1 MGQVKGKPT
10 RENMLAKLKNI
21 PGEKF
26 VHITEE
32 WNDKNQI
39 KISEYKQILEDS
51 VFVPCPSG
59 WGGAIGLKD
68 CFRLYETLEAG
79 SIPIVEK
86 DDYKYFDSFFPGHP
100 LIQVSTDWNEIEDII
115 NELLKDKDELKAYNE
130 KLIKWWV
137 DYKSNLK
144 SKITKHFQ
152 IKKQTFTPHSDDQ
165 IKIENSISQSK
176 HPGFQDFLKFLKKS
190 KINSMAEVG
199 VFKGESTIHYA
210 NIVNKIYAIDPWLKN
225 YDSNDKA
232 ASLDMEYIEQSF
244 DNNTSSFN
252 NIIKIKDLSINAC
265 KLIPDNSLDLIYLDA
280 GHSYES
286 VKEDL
291 LHWIPK
297 ISHNGYIAG
306 HDYFDKASEC
316 YKKYGV
322 IHWPGVAQAVNEIVG
337 KPEFRF
343 GDSSWAQQLNKT
355 YTSNKLA
362 IIIQS
367 CDHYDFLWD
376 GWKNYFLKN
385 WDFSIPAEVYFCTE
399 DKDFTCDNIT
409 NIKTGKCQSKK
420 IKGAR
425 TFSGRMKNIVNQIKQ
440 DYILYLQEDMWL
452 HKPIDKKLFIDSF
465 DYFVDKGLNAFNFG
479 YKLAVNRKFSME
491 NEVFSIDDF
500 KQYTNT
506 YINDKRVY
514 KRLCEVGHLKT
525 YNPFSVTHHSCFFK
539 KDFMLKYLC
548 IEGEKPIDNEINS
561 SKRIAIDYKNTSP
574 LIQGID
580 HKWYEH
586 VCDNGSLN
594 KAGLTLSSDTQ
605 KLKTCFINIPRN
617 CPIKQKWKLALAA
630 LSRNENVLLV
640 SSNLLKVSDKQS
652 IKDYIEEDIDI
663 ITSQHNYEEWGVK
676 LNTKITSSFIY
687 IKSSIK
693 SIKLINNL
701 ITELT
706 NIKEDKRFYSY
717 KEHFSDCVLENN
729 INNSN
734 LKVKLIPNTE
744 FCVSEEIYG
753 KNIEH
758 YKSNPPTYINFD
770 RNVYTEELKKVYFY
784 ASPHNKR

>member
-1 MGQVKGKPT
+1 MLNKKYIWSFMGQVKGKPT

-21 PGEKF
+21 PGKKF

-39 KISEYKQILEDS
+39 KISEYKQILKDS

-100 LIQVSTDWNEIEDII
+100 LIQVSTDWEEIEDVI
-115 NELLKDKDELKAYNE
+115 NDLLKDEDRLKSYNE
-130 KLIKWWV
+130 KLIKWWS
-137 DYKSNLK
+137 DYKIALK
-144 SKITKHFQ
+144 AKIKEITKPNLQ
-152 IKKQTFTPHSDDQ
+152 K
-165 IKIENSISQSK
+165 
-176 HPGFQDFLKFLKKS
+176 
-190 KINSMAEVG
+190 
-199 VFKGESTIHYA
+199 
-210 NIVNKIYAIDPWLKN
+210 
-225 YDSNDKA
+225 
-232 ASLDMEYIEQSF
+232 
-244 DNNTSSFN
+244 
-252 NIIKIKDLSINAC
+252 
-265 KLIPDNSLDLIYLDA
+265 
-280 GHSYES
+280 
-286 VKEDL
+286 
-291 LHWIPK
+291 
-297 ISHNGYIAG
+297 
-306 HDYFDKASEC
+306 
-316 YKKYGV
+316 
-322 IHWPGVAQAVNEIVG
+322 
-337 KPEFRF
+337 
-343 GDSSWAQQLNKT
+343 
-355 YTSNKLA
+355 NKLA
-362 IIIQS
+362 IIIQT
-367 CDHYDFLWD
+367 CDHYDFLWE
-376 GWKNYFLKN
+376 GWKKHFLKN

-399 DKDFTCDNIT
+399 DKDFTCNNVT
-409 NIKTGKCQSKK
+409 NIKTGKCQSEK

-425 TFSGRMKNIVNQIKQ
+425 TFSGRMKNIINQIKQ
-440 DYILYLQEDMWL
+440 DYILYLQEDMWI

-465 DYFVDKGLNAFNFG
+465 DYFIDKGLNAFNFG
-479 YKLAVNRKFSME
+479 HKLAFNRKFSMD

-500 KQYTNT
+500 KQYINT

-514 KRLCEVGHLKT
+514 KRLCEVGHIKT
-525 YNPFSVTHHSCFFK
+525 YNPFSITHHSCFFK

-617 CPIKQKWKLALAA
+617 CPIKQKWKLALSA

-640 SSNLLKVSDKQS
+640 SSNLLKVSNKQS

-753 KNIEH
+753 KNIKH
-758 YKSNPPTYINFD
+758 YKSNPPAYINFD
-770 RNVYTEELKKVYFY
+770 RNVYTEELKKICINESSY
-784 ASPHNKR
+784 NKR